1 MAYFDFSCKHD
12 VLIENPDGS
21 LQPMDEPFFQSELIA
36 PNTWKILSDGDFQYL
51 VAGDGEALIIDTGYG
66 CGNLREY
73 CEQLCGMP
81 VRWAANTHEHFDHT
95 ANNGY
100 FDLVY
105 LTEKAHKNATVP
117 YASFAGIDFPR
128 DYSVQHVKTGDIIPL
143 KGRPLEVFEIAD
155 HTPGGAAFLD
165 RKEHILFSGD
175 EIWERKPLTN
185 SAEEFAAYLEKIVE
199 NENAYDVLWTGGGR
213 IDGVV
218 PRKQLENCR
227 KIMAGAQG
235 EKCENRGGPPPQ
247 PKRPDGVQVWKRK
260 MPHYGDNSGNLWG
273 KPRPDVAKMRMVETD
288 GVAMMFIPT
297 EL

>member
-51 VAGDGEALIIDTGYG
+51 LAGDGEALVIDTGYG
-66 CGNLREY
+66 AGNLREY
-73 CEQLCGMP
+73 CEQLCGLP

-117 YASFAGIDFPR
+117 YASFVGIDFPR
-128 DYSVQHVKTGDIIPL
+128 DYPVQHVKTGDIIPL
-143 KGRPLEVFEIAD
+143 AGRPLEVFEIAD
-155 HTPGGAAFLD
+155 HTPGGAVFLD
-165 RKEHILFSGD
+165 RKERILFSGD

-199 NENAYDVLWTGGGR
+199 HEGEFDVLWAGSGR
-213 IDGVV
+213 IDGSV

-235 EKCENRGGPPPQ
+235 EKDERRGGPPPQ
-247 PKRPDGVQVWKRK
+247 PKGPEGVQVWKRK
-260 MPHYGDNSGNLWG
+260 MPHHGDNAGNLWG
-273 KPRPDVAKMRMVETD
+273 KPRPDFTKFRVVETD
-288 GVAMMFIPT
+288 GVSMMFIPK
-297 EL
+297 EV